1 MNRDRECV
9 VTNQTNG
16 RGWFVTV
23 LAAALLTGIAL
34 PANSAT
40 EIPLGKW
47 SFVFTD
53 AKGRADRP
61 IRVYTYRPRQCKDK
75 PCTIQFVMHGVKRNA
90 SAYRDHWEH
99 LANLYGLIVLAPEFG
114 QRHWA
119 RAAGYNLGDVA
130 DQADREKWG
139 FSAIEHLFDEVRE
152 GQADYRILGHSA
164 GAQFIQ
170 RMMLFRPDHRAA
182 VAVAANPGWYTM
194 PEWRED
200 RKVEPFPYSLVKA
213 RVGEKEL
220 RRALER
226 RFVLMLGEKDND
238 PNAEN
243 LSKTEGALKQ
253 GANRFERGE
262 NFFKAASSAARELG
276 VNLAWELVEVPGV
289 AHEGEAMSRAAAD
302 YVYGKK

>member
-1 MNRDRECV
+1 MNLVARRWA
-9 VTNQTNG
+9 TTA
-16 RGWFVTV
+16 
-23 LAAALLTGIAL
+23 LAATAVAVMAL
-34 PANSAT
+34 PAFAVT
-40 EIPLGKW
+40 EIPPGKW

-61 IRVYTYRPRQCKDK
+61 IRVYTYRPRECKGK
-75 PCTIQFVMHGVKRNA
+75 PCPIQFVMHGVKRDA
-90 SAYRDHWEH
+90 SRYRDHWELIADRH
-99 LANLYGLIVLAPEFG
+99 GLIVVAPEFA
-114 QRHWA
+114 QRHWP

-130 DQADREKWG
+130 EQDDREKWA

-152 GQADYRILGHSA
+152 GQADYRIFGHSA

-170 RMMLFRPDHRAA
+170 RMVLFRPDHRAS

-226 RFVLMLGEKDND
+226 RFVLMVGEKDDD
-238 PNAEN
+238 PDDEN
-243 LSKTEGALKQ
+243 LNKTEGARKQ
-253 GANRFERGE
+253 GANRVERGE
-262 NFFKAASSAARELG
+262 NFFKAATAVAGELG
-276 VNLAWELVEVPGV
+276 VKFAWELVEVPDT
-289 AHEGEAMSRAAAD
+289 AHDGAAMAKAAAEHL
-302 YVYGKK
+302 YGKK

>member
-1 MNRDRECV
+1 MNTDGHR
-9 VTNQTNG
+9 
-16 RGWFVTV
+16 WFVSV
-23 LAAALLTGIAL
+23 LSVVLMAVAS
-34 PANSAT
+34 PAEAAT
-40 EIPLGKW
+40 EIPQGKW

-61 IRVYTYRPRQCKDK
+61 MRVYTYRPRQCKDK
-75 PCTIQFVMHGVKRNA
+75 PCPIQFVLHGVQRNA
-90 SAYRDHWEH
+90 STYRDHWE
-99 LANLYGLIVLAPEFG
+99 LIADRYGVIVLAPEFS
-114 QRHWA
+114 QRHWS

-152 GQADYRILGHSA
+152 GQADYRIFGHSA

-170 RMMLFRPDHRAA
+170 RMMIFRPDHRAA

-238 PNAEN
+238 PDDEN
-243 LSKTEGALKQ
+243 LNKTEGARKQ
-253 GANRFERGE
+253 GESRVERGE
-262 NFFKAASSAARELG
+262 NFFKAATALARELG
-276 VNLAWELVEVPGV
+276 VKFAWELGEVPDTTHDG
-289 AHEGEAMSRAAAD
+289 AAMSRAAAEHI
-302 YVYGKK
+302 YGQ

>member
-1 MNRDRECV
+1 MNNHR
-9 VTNQTNG
+9 
-16 RGWFVTV
+16 WFGLLVGIV
-23 LAAALLTGIAL
+23 LMATGFASR
-34 PANSAT
+34 AAT
-40 EIPLGKW
+40 EIPQGKW
-47 SFVFTD
+47 SFVWTD

-61 IRVYTYRPRQCKDK
+61 MRVYTYRPRLCKDK
-75 PCTIQFVMHGVKRNA
+75 PCPIQFVLHGLQRNA
-90 SAYRDHWEH
+90 STYRDYWVFIAEAH
-99 LANLYGLIVLAPEFG
+99 GLIVVAPEFS

-119 RAAGYNLGDVA
+119 GGAGYNQGDVA

-152 GQADYRILGHSA
+152 GQADYRIFGHSA
-164 GAQFIQ
+164 GAQFVH
-170 RMMLFRPDHRAA
+170 RMMMFRPDHRAA

-220 RRALER
+220 RRAFER

-253 GANRFERGE
+253 GANRFDRGE
-262 NFFKAASSAARELG
+262 NFFKAASAAARELG
-276 VNLAWELVEVPGV
+276 VNFAWELVEVPGV

-302 YVYGKK
+302 YIYGKK

>member
-1 MNRDRECV
+1 MKLLAPPASL
-9 VTNQTNG
+9 
-16 RGWFVTV
+16 
-23 LAAALLTGIAL
+23 LAAVVIALLSLESA
-34 PANSAT
+34 AAT

-61 IRVYTYRPRQCKDK
+61 MRVYTYRPRQCKDK
-75 PCTIQFVMHGVKRNA
+75 PCPIQFVLHGVKRDA
-90 SAYRDHWEH
+90 SRYRDHWEH
-99 LANLYGLIVLAPEFG
+99 LANLYGLIVVAPEFS
-114 QRHWA
+114 QAHWP

-130 DQADREKWG
+130 GQADREKWG

-152 GQADYRILGHSA
+152 GQADYRIFGHSA

-226 RFVLMLGEKDND
+226 RFVLMVGEKDDD
-238 PNAEN
+238 PDDEN
-243 LSKTEGALKQ
+243 LNKTEGARKQ
-253 GANRFERGE
+253 GEHRVERGE
-262 NFFKAASSAARELG
+262 NFFKAATAAAGELG
-276 VNLAWELVEVPGV
+276 VKLAWELVEVPTT
-289 AHEGEAMSRAAAD
+289 AHDGAAMAKAAAEHID
-302 YVYGKK
+302 GKK

>member
-1 MNRDRECV
+1 MNRDRE
-9 VTNQTNG
+9 G
-16 RGWFVTV
+16 RRWFATA
-23 LAAALLTGIAL
+23 LATALLSSI
-34 PANSAT
+34 PAAVEAAT
-40 EIPLGKW
+40 EIPQGKW

-53 AKGRADRP
+53 AKGRSDRP
-61 IRVYTYRPRQCKDK
+61 MRVYTYRPRQCKDK
-75 PCTIQFVMHGVKRNA
+75 PCPIQFVMHGLQRNA
-90 SAYRDHWEH
+90 STYRDHWEL
-99 LANLYGLIVLAPEFG
+99 LADAHGLIVVAPEFS

-130 DQADREKWG
+130 EQADREKWG
-139 FSAIEHLFDEVRE
+139 FSVIEHLFDEVRE
-152 GQADYRILGHSA
+152 GQADYRIFGHSA

-170 RMMLFRPDHRAA
+170 RMMLFRPDHRAS

-226 RFVLMLGEKDND
+226 RFVLMLGEKDDD
-238 PNAEN
+238 PDAEN

-253 GANRFERGE
+253 GQNRVERGE
-262 NFFKAASSAARELG
+262 NFFKAATTVANELG
-276 VNLAWELVEVPGV
+276 VKFAWELVEVPAT
-289 AHEGEAMSRAAAD
+289 AHEGAAMSRAAAEHL
-302 YVYGKK
+302 YGKR

>member
-1 MNRDRECV
+1 MNTDRH
-9 VTNQTNG
+9 
-16 RGWFVTV
+16 RWIATV
-23 LAAALLTGIAL
+23 LAFLVCAGMAGAVE
-34 PANSAT
+34 AAT
-40 EIPLGKW
+40 EIPQGKW

-61 IRVYTYRPRQCKDK
+61 MRVYTYRPRQCKDK
-75 PCTIQFVMHGVKRNA
+75 PCPIQFVLHGLQRNA
-90 SAYRDHWEH
+90 STYRDYWEL
-99 LANLYGLIVLAPEFG
+99 LADRYGIIVLAPEFSD
-114 QRHWA
+114 RHWA

-152 GQADYRILGHSA
+152 GQADYRIFGHSA
-164 GAQFIQ
+164 GGQFVH

-262 NFFKAASSAARELG
+262 NFFKAATAAARELG
-276 VNLAWELVEVPGV
+276 VTFAWELVEVPGV
-289 AHEGEAMSRAAAD
+289 AHEGQAMSRAAAEHI
-302 YVYGKK
+302 YGKK

>member
-1 MNRDRECV
+1 M
-9 VTNQTNG
+9 
-16 RGWFVTV
+16 
-23 LAAALLTGIAL
+23 AIAWSSE
-34 PANSAT
+34 AAT
-40 EIPLGKW
+40 EIPQGKW
-47 SFVFTD
+47 SFVWTD

-61 IRVYTYRPRQCKDK
+61 MRVYTYRPRQCKDK
-75 PCTIQFVMHGVKRNA
+75 PCTIQFVLHGVKRNA
-90 SAYRDHWEH
+90 SNYRDHWEH
-99 LANLYGLIVLAPEFG
+99 LANLYGLIVVAPEFG

-130 DQADREKWG
+130 GEADPEKWG

-152 GQADYRILGHSA
+152 GQADYRIFGHSA

-226 RFVLMLGEKDND
+226 RFVLMVGEKDDD
-238 PNAEN
+238 PDDEN
-243 LSKTEGALKQ
+243 LNRTEGALKQ
-253 GANRFERGE
+253 GANRVERGE
-262 NFFKAASSAARELG
+262 NFFKAATAAAGELG
-276 VNLAWELVEVPGV
+276 VKLAWELVEVPET
-289 AHEGEAMSRAAAD
+289 AHDGAAMAKAAAEHVD
-302 YVYGKK
+302 GKR

>member
-1 MNRDRECV
+1 MNTDKHRCFVLVFGV
-9 VTNQTNG
+9 VLMAMA
-16 RGWFVTV
+16 W
-23 LAAALLTGIAL
+23 AARA
-34 PANSAT
+34 AT
-40 EIPLGKW
+40 EIPQGKW
-47 SFVFTD
+47 SFVWTD

-61 IRVYTYRPRQCKDK
+61 MRVYTYRPRLCKDK
-75 PCTIQFVMHGVKRNA
+75 PCPIQFVLHGLQRNA
-90 SAYRDHWEH
+90 STYRDYWVFIAEAH
-99 LANLYGLIVLAPEFG
+99 GLIVVAPEFS

-119 RAAGYNLGDVA
+119 GAAGYNLGDVA

-152 GQADYRILGHSA
+152 GQADYRIFGHSA
-164 GAQFIQ
+164 GAQFVH
-170 RMMLFRPDHRAA
+170 RMMMFRPDHRAA

-253 GANRFERGE
+253 GASRFERGE
-262 NFFKAASSAARELG
+262 NYFKAASTVARELG

-289 AHEGEAMSRAAAD
+289 AHEGEPMSRAAAD
-302 YVYGKK
+302 HVYGKK

>member
-1 MNRDRECV
+1 MNTDEHRW
-9 VTNQTNG
+9 TG
-16 RGWFVTV
+16 AA
-23 LAAALLTGIAL
+23 LAAALFATMVF
-34 PANSAT
+34 PASAAT
-40 EIPLGKW
+40 EIPQGKW

-61 IRVYTYRPRQCKDK
+61 MRVYTYRPRQCKDK
-75 PCTIQFVMHGVKRNA
+75 PCPIQFVLHGLQRNA
-90 SAYRDHWEH
+90 STYRDYWE
-99 LANLYGLIVLAPEFG
+99 LPADRYGVIVVAPEFS

-119 RAAGYNLGDVA
+119 GGAGYNLGDVA
-130 DQADREKWG
+130 GQADREKWG
-139 FSAIEHLFDEVRE
+139 FSVIEHLFDEVRE
-152 GQADYRILGHSA
+152 GQADYRIFGHSA
-164 GAQFIQ
+164 GAQFTQ

-238 PNAEN
+238 PDAEN
-243 LSKTEGALKQ
+243 FRKTEAAMRQ

-262 NFFKAASSAARELG
+262 TFFKAATAAARELG
-276 VNLAWELVEVPGV
+276 VTFAWELVEVPGT
-289 AHEGEAMSRAAAD
+289 AHQGEAMSRAAAEHI
-302 YVYGKK
+302 YGKK